1 MSTLHSGAASH
12 ATFNP
17 AMWANVALGLL
28 HRNAVMPR
36 LVTREYEP
44 IVATQG
50 KSVTIP
56 TRGVAVI
63 QEKTPGTPIVP
74 QAIAGSNIT
83 VSLDYHECCD
93 ITVEDVQDAQS
104 SVKNMMGYL
113 EDMLAVV
120 ANKVD
125 SDLLSVPVSAVP
137 AAQIITS
144 TTGTK
149 TEADILNA
157 RRLLNA
163 NEIPDLNRNFVT
175 EDYGDLLQIRRY
187 VEADALGKA
196 GRIIEGQCGRVSGF
210 DCFEDPRV
218 EAVAGSAGFYN
229 NLFFWK
235 RSIALVTR
243 PLALP
248 PAGMGVQAYYAEKDG
263 LGIRLLYGYDIGNR
277 GVTLAIDILY
287 GIGVVESKGIILYRV

>member
-1 MSTLHSGAASH
+1 MSTLHSGATSH

-56 TRGVAVI
+56 KRGVPVV
-63 QEKTPGTPIVP
+63 QMKTSGTPIVP
-74 QAIAGSNIT
+74 QAIAGSNVT
-83 VSLDYHECCD
+83 VNLDYHACCD

-113 EDMLAVV
+113 EDQLSVISA
-120 ANKVD
+120 KVD
-125 SDLLSVPVSAVP
+125 TDLLTVPITAVP

-149 TEADILNA
+149 TEADIVEA

-163 NEIPDLNRNFVT
+163 NQVPDDNRFYVC
-175 EDYGDLLQIRRY
+175 EDYGDLLRIARY
-187 VEADALGKA
+187 TEADKLAKA
-196 GRIIEGQCGRVSGF
+196 GRIIEGQCGRVTGF
-210 DCFEDPRV
+210 DCFEDSRV
-218 EAVAGSAGFYN
+218 VAVTGSAGFYN

-235 RSIALVTR
+235 RAIALVTL